1 MYEESE
7 TEKFI
12 VFQIA
17 DYLLALPIGEV
28 LKVVNY
34 SSTAAD
40 KGLKTMGLIQ
50 LGKYTIRM
58 LNLSERLSSDSSLPL
73 PVAQAFLV
81 ITRSPQG
88 ELWGIAVEEPPNL
101 MELPLERIHLI
112 PSSESQSGVFG
123 LASYGAVVSQ
133 GQATATIFLLDLQR
147 VFNNSLQLSLT
158 SS

>member
-12 VFQIA
+12 VFRVT

-34 SSTAAD
+34 SSTTID

-50 LGKYTIRM
+50 LGKHTIRM
-58 LNLSERLSSDSSLPL
+58 LNLQERLSSDSSLPL
-73 PVAQAFLV
+73 PADQAFLV
-81 ITRSPQG
+81 ITRTLQG
-88 ELWGIAVEEPPNL
+88 ELLGISVKEPPNL
-101 MELPLERIHLI
+101 MELPLETIHLL
-112 PSSESQSGVFG
+112 PPSESQSGIFD
-123 LASYGAVVSQ
+123 LASHGAVVSEA
-133 GQATATIFLLDLQR
+133 QATTTIFLLDLQR
-147 VFNNSLQLSLT
+147 VLNNSLQPSLK